1 MKVKKLAPAMGAE
14 ITGIDLGSSDFSDNL
29 IGEIRAVW
37 LEHNMLVLRGQNLTP
52 QQQLRLGVG
61 QRLAD
66 PPGGGRLGRLRRSPQ
81 SRQRETANPADGY
94 SSILHDPLSRVPR
107 PRRDG

>member
-37 LEHNMLVLRGQNLTP
+37 LEHNMVVLRGQNLTP
-52 QQQLRLGVG
+52 QQQLRLAAAEDDPPDVAWRAAPLPPRVHRLG
-61 QRLAD
+61 QRRAS
-66 PPGGGRLGRLRRSPQ
+66 GGD
-81 SRQRETANPADGY
+81 A
-94 SSILHDPLSRVPR
+94 PR
-107 PRRDG
+107 APVE